1 MFKELIKRHVKF
13 GMASGISHEGIV
25 LEVFEKEGY
34 LVIEKSTGKVCR
46 LNMAFIESVNPIIVR
61 TRADS

>member
-1 MFKELIKRHVKF
+1 
-13 GMASGISHEGIV
+13 
-25 LEVFEKEGY
+25 